1 MNSTDLATTGSLARF
16 CNECGNSLAASMK
29 FCGGCGAQIGS
40 TPMAPA
46 ATAASPG
53 SSAGADDALTQIN
66 EPSLTL
72 VQGWGYYAA
81 SLLSLAV
88 LFWLA
93 PSAVVLGYLAVG
105 VFMSRFVMR
114 RLVQWHP
121 QYNTLHNVVS
131 AKFWMVL
138 LWPWRMLVLLVQLGA
153 NHLL

>member
-1 MNSTDLATTGSLARF
+1 MNSTDLAATGSLAQF
-16 CNECGNSLAASMK
+16 CNECGNTLAASVK
-29 FCGGCGAQIGS
+29 FCGGCGAQVGS
-40 TPMAPA
+40 APTAPA
-46 ATAASPG
+46 ATATKSG
-53 SSAGADDALTQIN
+53 SSAGADEALTQVN

-81 SLLSLAV
+81 SGLGAAA

-93 PSAVVLGYLAVG
+93 PRAGVLGYLAIG

-138 LWPWRMLVLLVQLGA
+138 LWPLRMLVLLVQLSA
-153 NHLL
+153 NHVL

>member
-1 MNSTDLATTGSLARF
+1 MNSTALATTGSLAQF
-16 CNECGNSLAASMK
+16 CNECGTALATSVK
-29 FCGGCGAQIGS
+29 FCGGCGAQVGS
-40 TPMAPA
+40 TPMASA
-46 ATAASPG
+46 ATAVRPG
-53 SSAGADDALTQIN
+53 SSTGADDALTQVN
-66 EPSLTL
+66 EPSLTV

-81 SLLSLAV
+81 SGLGVAA

-93 PSAVVLGYLAVG
+93 PSAGVLGYLAIG

-138 LWPWRMLVLLVQLGA
+138 AWPLRMLVLLLQLSA

>member
-1 MNSTDLATTGSLARF
+1 MNSTDLAATDSLAQF
-16 CNECGNSLAASMK
+16 CNECGNTLAASVK
-29 FCGGCGAQIGS
+29 FCGGCGSQVGS
-40 TPMAPA
+40 APMAPA
-46 ATAASPG
+46 TTAARPG
-53 SSAGADDALTQIN
+53 SSTGADDAPTQVN

-72 VQGWGYYAA
+72 VQGWGYYGA
-81 SLLSLAV
+81 SWLGLVTLI
-88 LFWLA
+88 WLA
-93 PSAVVLGYLAVG
+93 PTAGVLGYLAIG

-138 LWPWRMLVLLVQLGA
+138 LWPWRMLVLLVQLSA